1 MRNPFLS
8 LLPFLLVA
16 TPVLAQKPDKPAAEK
31 PAAEKPAAEKPA
43 QDAKAAAVD
52 FEKQIWPILEKS
64 CIECHSTAAPGADG
78 RMKKPK
84 GGVVLDHKDGITTS
98 KKGKLLTAK
107 KPDDSMLYTSISLPA
122 DDDDRMPPKK
132 KGDPLPKE
140 QQDLIKKWIEEGGSF
155 GAWTGKKADDKA
167 KETPKG
173 KDAEAGGDKEKG
185 KEKPA
190 DKPKEKEKEAPH
202 VRLQKGL
209 QPLPAAMLAMFANGP
224 FQVASLG
231 DGSPLLTVGCAGRS
245 DEVDDAALRT
255 LAPIASHVA
264 ELELSRS
271 RVTDAAC
278 ETIAAMPRLL
288 SLDLRQT
295 AVGDAGVAKLAAC
308 KELRDVNLF
317 GTKTGDYAM
326 AALGGLKAL
335 KNVYVWQTDV
345 SAGAVVRLREQV
357 PGARVVFA
365 AELPEPMAEGAAAG
379 RRRAQK

>member
-1 MRNPFLS
+1 MRIPFLS

-16 TPVLAQKPDKPAAEK
+16 TPVLAQTPDKPVADKPVAEK
-31 PAAEKPAAEKPA
+31 PAK
-43 QDAKAAAVD
+43 DGKAAAVD

-64 CIECHSTAAPGADG
+64 CIECHSTAAPGPDG
-78 RMKKPK
+78 KTKKPK
-84 GGVVLDHKDGITTS
+84 GGVVLDSKDGITTS
-98 KKGKLLTAK
+98 KKGKLIAAK
-107 KPDDSMLYTSISLPA
+107 KPDDSLLFTSISLPA

-132 KGDPLPKE
+132 KGAPLPQD

-155 GAWTGKKADDKA
+155 GSWTGKKADDKA
-167 KETPKG
+167 KDAPKG
-173 KDAEAGGDKEKG
+173 KEAEAGGDKG
-185 KEKPA
+185 KDKPA

-209 QPLPAAMLAMFANGP
+209 QPLPAATLATFANGP
-224 FQVASLG
+224 FLVQSLG
-231 DGSPLLTVGCAGRS
+231 DGSPLLRVGCAGRS
-245 DEVDDAALRT
+245 DEVDDTALRT

-264 ELELSRS
+264 ELELARS
-271 RVTDAAC
+271 RVSDAAC

-288 SLDLRQT
+288 RVDLRQT
-295 AVGDAGVAKLAAC
+295 QVGDTGVAKLAAC

-335 KNVYVWQTDV
+335 QNLYVWQTEV

-365 AELPEPMAEGAAAG
+365 AELPEPMAEGAGGA

>member
-1 MRNPFLS
+1 MRISFLS

-16 TPVLAQKPDKPAAEK
+16 TPVLAQTPEKPAADKPAKAEK
-31 PAAEKPAAEKPA
+31 PAA
-43 QDAKAAAVD
+43 DTKAAAVD

-64 CIECHSTAAPGADG
+64 CIECHSTAAPGPDG
-78 RMKKPK
+78 KMKKPK
-84 GGVVLDHKDGITTS
+84 GGVVLDSKDGITTS
-98 KKGKLLTAK
+98 KKGKLIAAK
-107 KPDDSMLYTSISLPA
+107 KPDDSMLFTSISLPA

-132 KGDPLPKE
+132 KGAPLPQD
-140 QQDLIKKWIEEGGSF
+140 QQDLIKKWIEAGAEF
-155 GAWTGKKADDKA
+155 GTWTGKKADDKA
-167 KETPKG
+167 KDAPKG
-173 KDAEAGGDKEKG
+173 KEAEAGGDKG
-185 KEKPA
+185 KDKPA
-190 DKPKEKEKEAPH
+190 DKPKGSEKEKEAPH

-209 QPLPAAMLAMFANGP
+209 QPVPAATLAAFANGP
-224 FQVASLG
+224 FLVQSLG
-231 DGSPLLTVGCAGRS
+231 DESPLLRVGCAGRS

-255 LAPIASHVA
+255 LAPIATHIA
-264 ELELSRS
+264 ELELARS
-271 RVTDAAC
+271 RVGDAAC

-288 SLDLRQT
+288 RVDLRQT
-295 AVGDAGVAKLAAC
+295 QVGDGGVAKLAAC

-335 KNVYVWQTDV
+335 QNVYVWQTEV

-365 AELPEPMAEGAAAG
+365 AELPEPMAEGAGGA